1 MATSGSYDNTSTMS
15 NIINDAH
22 GLIGVHDSGEAL
34 PAEMWVYGKRVLNQA
49 MAMLSMRR
57 GLWLVDDVTVTLTPG
72 TTNYTIGVGET
83 VNSPK
88 PMSVSHARRVTAAS
102 QDIPIRVVSR
112 QDYMSIPNKTLQA
125 PATMV
130 YYDPRRDDGELY
142 VWPTGTATEATI
154 IIESHRPIQD
164 FDDAGDNPDL
174 PKEWVLAI
182 TYLLATLIAPKYLGG
197 VIPASIKA
205 QADQLLS
212 TLSVFDEE
220 KTSVFISPL

>member
-15 NIINDAH
+15 NIIYDAH
-22 GLIGVHDSGEAL
+22 GLIGVHDVAETL
-34 PAEMWVYGKRVLNQA
+34 PAEKWVYAKRVLNQA

-57 GLWLVDDVTVTLTPG
+57 GLWLIDDVTVTLTPG

-83 VNSPK
+83 VDSPK
-88 PMSVSHARRVTAAS
+88 PMSIEHARRVDS
-102 QDIPIRVVSR
+102 SSNHIPLRVVSR
-112 QDYMSIPNKTLQA
+112 NDYMSIPNKTLQA

-142 VWPTGTATEATI
+142 VWPTGTTTEATI

-164 FDDAGDNPDL
+164 FDAEGNNPDL

-182 TYLLATLIAPKYLGG
+182 TYLLATLIAPQYLGG
-197 VIPASIKA
+197 VVPASIQA
-205 QADQLLS
+205 QSDRLLA
-212 TLSVFDEE
+212 TLSLFDEE
-220 KTSVFISPL
+220 KTSIFIQPV